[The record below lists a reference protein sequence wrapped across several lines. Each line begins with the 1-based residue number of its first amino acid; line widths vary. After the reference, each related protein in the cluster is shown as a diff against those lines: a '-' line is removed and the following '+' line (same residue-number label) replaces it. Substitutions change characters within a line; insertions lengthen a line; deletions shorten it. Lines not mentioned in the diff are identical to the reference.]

1 MPLNIDWQQILLH
14 LLNFVILFTGLW
26 FLLYKPVRSFMQKR
40 KEHYEKMDADAEKK
54 HAEAE
59 EKRAVYEE
67 KLAHAEDEIAEKRRL
82 AEKETAEYDERKRR
96 ETDELAKN
104 IVLFFGQLQARLV
117 SYLCIYRNQVTG
129 VEIRFFKKRGRDG
142 NPVKLALFLF
152 FQLYDVLRN
161 IQNHG
166 AGLYVIFVQVDVDH
180 HLSFLA
186 YQSYERIYATG
197 VFE

>member
-104 IVLFFGQLQARLV
+104 IVADARQDAARIKAQATKEARAEIA
-117 SYLCIYRNQVTG
+117 SIVTDA
-129 VEIRFFKKRGRDG
+129 VEKIVLEDTASEAFDQFLDAVGAQPEPASEKPASEAFDDFLNAADAQAEKKD
-142 NPVKLALFLF
+142 
-152 FQLYDVLRN
+152 
-161 IQNHG
+161 
-166 AGLYVIFVQVDVDH
+166 
-180 HLSFLA
+180 
-186 YQSYERIYATG
+186 E
-197 VFE
+197 